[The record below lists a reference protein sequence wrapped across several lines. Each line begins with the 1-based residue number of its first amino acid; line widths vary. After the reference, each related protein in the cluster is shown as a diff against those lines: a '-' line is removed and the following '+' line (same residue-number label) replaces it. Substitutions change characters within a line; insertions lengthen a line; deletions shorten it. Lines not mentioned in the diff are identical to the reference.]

1 MKERGCMAPDD
12 RNPDNNDR
20 NHDRNCRIL
29 VNIVT
34 MEDLS
39 LRGNVYRDG
48 QHLRYDFCC
57 DEIIG
62 KILWELI
69 DNPYAAE
76 ALGAGDLGDLVELL
90 EVAARCESKESH
102 IRQRDL
108 KVGFSQLVSCQSA
121 NIHGR
126 GVWCTCHSG
135 AFGTVWSCFAS
146 TPNTYFSRTRMSFAP
161 RRGASLQGFAASTTT
176 FTCML
181 RP

>member
-121 NIHGR
+121 NIMAGAS
-126 GVWCTCHSG
+126 GVLVTRVHLVLSG
-135 AFGTVWSCFAS
+135 VAS
-146 TPNTYFSRTRMSFAP
+146 P
-161 RRGASLQGFAASTTT
+161 RRQTPTSQERA
-176 FTCML
+176 
-181 RP
+181 